1 MLTELNKY
9 VSYYN
14 ITKRPIYI
22 IYLIKN
28 KIPFSQI
35 SFKHVKL
42 MNVILHKWTYLNRW
56 SSKIIWGKQ
65 RPQMETLKH
74 DNSEMSSCLKSINV
88 ISILLGEL
96 KKILKQMGSKAN
108 WGQQRSHSQNCVV
121 DELHTVLGSCRSSL
135 IRIRNLLNLVEVN
148 VQLEVNRGQSL
159 KTF

>member
-1 MLTELNKY
+1 M
-9 VSYYN
+9 
-14 ITKRPIYI
+14 TKRPVYI

-42 MNVILHKWTYLNRW
+42 TCLWMSFCRNERNYLKWW